1 MCVQCTFEFSIDTF
15 LHLSN
20 QMSCRNVI
28 RFWNFKSI
36 LYTEIFFRTYEG
48 CPESF
53 ETVPIS
59 YKVFISRKQ
68 NLYHIKEQLF
78 IYMYA
83 E

>member
-1 MCVQCTFEFSIDTF
+1 MIIEV
-15 LHLSN
+15 
-20 QMSCRNVI
+20 
-28 RFWNFKSI
+28 KI
-36 LYTEIFFRTYEG
+36 LLYEG

-59 YKVFISRKQ
+59 KVFISRKQ
-68 NLYHIKEQLF
+68 ILYHIKEQSF